1 MAKKTKSMSFKWNGS
16 NAAIVRRLGFD
27 QKTEVYF
34 AEQIVR
40 YAIPYTPYDPF
51 AVKDKSEH
59 IRGGAEIKPTSSGAR
74 ITYPNVPY
82 AGYQYNADDSGWK
95 RATPG
100 TMSGWLGYA
109 WTVHKQEITGKVG
122 AYRRC
127 RSK

>member
-27 QKTEVYF
+27 QNTEVYF
-34 AEQIVR
+34 AEQVVR
-40 YAIPYTPYDPF
+40 YAMPYTPYDPF

-82 AGYQYNADDSGWK
+82 AGYQYNADDSKWK
-95 RATPG
+95 RATFG
-100 TMSGWLGYA
+100 TMSGWLDYA
-109 WTVHKQEITGKVG
+109 WVVHKQEITGKVG
-122 AYRRC
+122 AYRRW